1 MNGGRGN
8 FGRIQTSPNAF
19 FFSKKRKQKSIYTL
33 INGTEGVL
41 IARVET

>member
-1 MNGGRGN
+1 MNGGKGN

-19 FFSKKRKQKSIYTL
+19 FFSKKKQKSILYTL